1 MIVLLNSIQSQLDLT
16 KSQELRCREYHLKDL
31 TKMDSTGQICHQQEE
46 LQWSLLAQVPREL
59 VCPQLDWI
67 LTRAQAN
74 SLIESLLLSPSPQ
87 ETLVPPRKEW
97 NPHLVDPKQ
106 VTHLL
111 KARAL

>member
-1 MIVLLNSIQSQLDLT
+1 MLLNSIQFQLDQT
-16 KSQELRCREYHLKDL
+16 KYQELKCREFHLKDL
-31 TKMDSTGQICHQQEE
+31 TKMDSTEQISHQQEE
-46 LQWSLLAQVPREL
+46 QLWSLLVQVPREL

-74 SLIESLLLSPSPQ
+74 SLIESLLLSPSLQ

-97 NPHLVDPKQ
+97 SPHLAELKQ

-111 KARAL
+111 KARAP